1 MGQWYFGVPGG
12 TSRIKVVAALTA
24 ASLVA
29 WVLVVARMEG
39 MDDGPGTDL
48 GSAEWYVGIW
58 VTMMAAM
65 MLPSAAPMV
74 LLHSRLARGVVA
86 APGTRDGALR
96 DRLPRS
102 RGRPSASSRTE
113 RSSSCAASTSASSTG
128 TAAGPSSRARRSRSR
143 ASTS

>member
-1 MGQWYFGVPGG
+1 MGEWYFGVRGG

-24 ASLVA
+24 VTLVA

-58 VTMMAAM
+58 VTMMVAM

-74 LLHSRLARGVVA
+74 LLHSRLAGEESRR
-86 APGTRDGALR
+86 PGL
-96 DRLPRS
+96 
-102 RGRPSASSRTE
+102 GRAFS
-113 RSSSCAASTSASSTG
+113 
-128 TAAGPSSRARRSRSR
+128 
-143 ASTS
+143 